1 MIWNIINLGQTQC
14 EINSCRSGSQT
25 LFFGGREATTG
36 NASAVRRLVGLT
48 HSDKLYVFQTALVRA
63 DQSKTTLWE
72 SRDMKMIKVF
82 NIPTFEY
89 QQKKHRLDKWPFC
102 IVRRLSGTLW
112 NNTDVYRLFYTSD
125 LANKFIM
132 PWKGRYSLIWHNL
145 NRVSFFTA
153 SLKRMWRLAMSGLHV
168 WYRQLFTK
176 QFKFMIV
183 V

>member
-72 SRDMKMIKVF
+72 S
-82 NIPTFEY
+82 
-89 QQKKHRLDKWPFC
+89 HRLDKRPFC
-102 IVRRLSGTLW
+102 IVRRRSGTLW

-153 SLKRMWRLAMSGLHV
+153 SLKRMWSLAMSGLHV

>member
-82 NIPTFEY
+82 SIPTFEH
-89 QQKKHRLDKWPFC
+89 QQKKTPTRQVAVLHRSPSFWNIRELKIETFSG
-102 IVRRLSGTLW
+102 RRQHQP
-112 NNTDVYRLFYTSD
+112 DVTSSFVGYCACSCSLPCRRDPVCLLYTSD
-125 LANKFIM
+125 A
-132 PWKGRYSLIWHNL
+132 
-145 NRVSFFTA
+145 A
-153 SLKRMWRLAMSGLHV
+153 DE
-168 WYRQLFTK
+168 
-176 QFKFMIV
+176 
-183 V
+183 